1 MQKSLY
7 IFPFILKSIR
17 QRPFRNIATILC
29 FIIVTG
35 TLLSTS
41 FLVGGA
47 QKSVQVGM
55 DRLGAD
61 ILVLPQDYVIKGQTV
76 LLIGKPTTFAFG
88 ESVLPAVLKVDGI
101 THASPQL
108 YIGTLQNQGCCST
121 DIQLIGFDPSNDFTI
136 QPWLQ
141 DELGRPL
148 GKDECIVGSGIVAPP
163 GTVLTFYGHN
173 FTVAGTLDPTGMGM
187 DASIFVRMED
197 AYTMSKESG
206 QKAVMPV
213 GIREGQISAVLI
225 RISPGKDRDEI
236 AERIRKNIM
245 GTFPFTVSHVAKKV
259 NTQLSAATDVLY
271 AVTAAVTLVSFPF
284 MALIS
289 SMVANERRRELGLL
303 RAMGATRGFVFS
315 VVFGES
321 LFLAIIGGLAG
332 VAITGLILSQFA
344 PFITSSLEVPF
355 LWPSV
360 WTTVAEA
367 GIAILL
373 VICVASI
380 AALYPAYRISRM
392 EPYEAI
398 RKGEL

>member
-1 MQKSLY
+1 M
-7 IFPFILKSIR
+7 R
-17 QRPFRNIATILC
+17 RRPFRNIATILC
-29 FIIVTG
+29 FMIVTG
-35 TLLSTS
+35 TLLSTA
-41 FLVGGA
+41 FLIGGA

-76 LLIGKPTTFAFG
+76 LLTGKPTTFAFA
-88 ESVLPAVLKVDGI
+88 ESILPEIGQIDGI
-101 THASPQL
+101 ASATPQL

-121 DIQLIGFDPSNDFTI
+121 DIQLIGFDPATDFTI

-141 DELGRPL
+141 DQLGRSL
-148 GKDECIVGSGIVAPP
+148 GINECIVGYGIIAQP

-173 FTVAGTLDPTGMGM
+173 FTVAGKLDPTGMGM
-187 DASIFVRMED
+187 DSSIFVRMED

-206 QKAVMPV
+206 QKAVRPV
-213 GIREGQISAVLI
+213 GIREGQVSAVLV
-225 RISPGKDRDEI
+225 RVSPGEDRDEI
-236 AERIRKNIM
+236 AQLIRKNVL
-245 GTFPFTVSHVAKKV
+245 GTYPFTVSYVAKKV
-259 NTQLSAATDVLY
+259 NTQLSAATQVLF

-284 MALIS
+284 IALIS
-289 SMVANERRRELGLL
+289 TMVANERRRELGLL

-321 LFLAIIGGLAG
+321 VLLAIIGGLAG
-332 VAITGLILSQFA
+332 VVITGLILSQFV
-344 PFITSSLEVPF
+344 PFITASLEVPF

-367 GIAILL
+367 GAAILL
-373 VICVASI
+373 VIGVAGT
-380 AALYPAYRISRM
+380 AALYPAYRSSRM

-398 RKGEL
+398 RKGEV